1 MSVTHPR
8 TDIFASNVF
17 ASQWLRIVSRQETSR
32 TAGGVT
38 LAKDLGPALW
48 FGDWTTM
55 SLENDDALS
64 FEAKL
69 NSLDGAINTFEA
81 GDLRRSYP
89 KAYANG
95 AFNDTG
101 LLKSVNTNNKALS
114 FNNLPAGFV
123 LTAGDYLAFTYGT
136 SRAFHQIVESATADG
151 SGVTPEIEVRPY
163 IRPGFTLN
171 AAITLKEPK
180 AVFRMLPG
188 SISTQ
193 TDGALF
199 TTISFKAVQAL

>member
-1 MSVTHPR
+1 MSVTYPR
-8 TDIFASNVF
+8 TDIFALNVF

-32 TAGGVT
+32 TAGGAT

-55 SLENDDALS
+55 SLENDDALA

-81 GDLRRSYP
+81 GDLRRPYP

-101 LLKSVNTNNKALS
+101 LLKSVNANNKALS
-114 FNNLPAGFV
+114 FKSLPDGFV
-123 LTAGDYLAFTYGT
+123 LTAGDYLAFNYGT
-136 SRAFHQIVESATADG
+136 SRAFHQIVESGTADG
-151 SGVTPEIEVRPY
+151 TGVTSEIEVRPY

-171 AAITLKEPK
+171 TAITLKEPK